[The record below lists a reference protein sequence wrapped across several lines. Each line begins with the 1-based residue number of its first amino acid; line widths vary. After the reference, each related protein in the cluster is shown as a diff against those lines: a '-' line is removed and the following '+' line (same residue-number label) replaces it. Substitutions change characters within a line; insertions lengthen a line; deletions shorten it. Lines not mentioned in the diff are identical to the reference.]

1 MVIDQRQELERA
13 LAHVESEGSGPGD
26 RFHDLISQAL
36 RTNAVRDVNR
46 ALTIF
51 RDYVSACCWI
61 YSDVPNKE
69 PTHGSEAQA
78 HRRTATQ
85 GNLWR

>member
-51 RDYVSACCWI
+51 RDYVSACMWLP
-61 YSDVPNKE
+61 SNRPLKE
-69 PTHGSEAQA
+69 QNNGQEAKA
-78 HRRTATQ
+78 HR
-85 GNLWR
+85 